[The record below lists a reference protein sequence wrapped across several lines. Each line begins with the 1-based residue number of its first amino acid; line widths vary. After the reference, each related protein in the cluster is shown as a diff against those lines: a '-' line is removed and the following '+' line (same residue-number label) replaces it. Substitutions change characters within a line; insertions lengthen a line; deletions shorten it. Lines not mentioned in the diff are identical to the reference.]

1 MELESSFYIISI
13 IVEALAVIGLVSTI
27 VQFVD
32 FGNKVLGRLVEFRQ
46 SATEVPKTF
55 RKIKRQL
62 QLLIDILRRT
72 QNQAN
77 VGHVR
82 EETAKALKP
91 VVEGC
96 LANVKQLEDILVK
109 ELPLEKDSTWN
120 RRIKALASLVH
131 DKTVQQI
138 TSDLDSNVDMLAYH
152 QATSSADLIKLVQ
165 GMNVDMD
172 YKEKDSQCLC
182 NLRLTD
188 PRDNRTHIEES
199 KDHLLKDSYM
209 DSQPPRFY

>member
-1 MELESSFYIISI
+1 MDEYRFSYSFIHCR
-13 IVEALAVIGLVSTI
+13 ALI

-62 QLLIDILRRT
+62 PLLIDTLRRT

-77 VGHVR
+77 AGHVR

-120 RRIKALASLVH
+120 RRIKALTSLVH

-138 TSDLDSNVDMLAYH
+138 TSDLDSNVGMLAYH

-165 GMNVDMD
+165 DMNVDMD
-172 YKEKDSQCLC
+172 YKEKDSQFLC

-188 PRDNRTHIEES
+188 ARDDRTRIEES
-199 KDHLLKDSYM
+199 KDHLLKDSYTWILNHQ
-209 DSQPPRFY
+209 DFIDW